1 MEFDSSDDI
10 QIEKL
15 HIKGLKLIQNRK
27 QFMFG
32 IDAVLLS
39 DFAKVRKGNLVFD
52 LGSGNGIIAVLI
64 ASKNDVKV
72 KAVEV
77 QKSVFELT
85 EQNIKI
91 NSLENKIEAVNI
103 NVKDI
108 KKNFDA
114 QIADVVVSNPP
125 YIKSNSAVKNE
136 TEALSIARHEIL
148 AELDDFVKAASY
160 VLKPNGKFYLIHKP
174 ERIAEIIISCSKYN
188 LELKQMRL
196 VVPQIEKDAVMVLM
210 QFVKCAKPGVKVEK
224 SLVIYGEDGE
234 YTDEVKKIYERDA

>member
-136 TEALSIARHEIL
+136 TEAISIARHEIL

-196 VVPQIEKDAVMVLM
+196 VVPQIEKEAVMVLM

-234 YTDEVKKIYERDA
+234 YTDEVKKIYERDV

>member
-1 MEFDSSDDI
+1 MEFDSLDDI

-77 QKSVFELT
+77 QKSVFEFT

-174 ERIAEIIISCSKYN
+174 ERIAEILISCSKYN